1 MILPLVN
8 ELAVILID
16 TRYIMDKNWDV
27 FISHAS
33 EDKDTIVRQLAEIL
47 EKLKVRIWYDEFSL
61 KVGDSLSKS
70 IDDGLQ
76 KSKFGIVVITR
87 NFLEKR
93 WTDYEYRSLLSKEDN
108 GKKIILPIWHDIS
121 KDEVKKFSLYLS
133 DKVALDTSKS
143 SINKIAL
150 KLTETIRPDIYQ
162 NIKAYFLF
170 KDLVKD
176 SKAETV
182 KRSELKKQEK
192 PLSKLSKQLEV
203 RARNIYYGIGQVL
216 NTTIEDDI
224 YNYELDLRPD
234 REIQTWEIMN
244 LCYLEFVDKHKITDS
259 KTKKTVASLL
269 IGFSLGHLFKI
280 TDISDSNQ
288 MELYELWKK
297 YYYEY

>member
-1 MILPLVN
+1 M
-8 ELAVILID
+8 E
-16 TRYIMDKNWDV
+16 KNWDV

-33 EDKDTIVRQLAEIL
+33 EDKDTVVRQLADTL
-47 EKLKVRIWYDEFSL
+47 EKLKVKIWFDEFSL

-76 KSKFGIVVITR
+76 KSKFGIVVISK

-108 GKKIILPIWHDIS
+108 GKKVILPIWHDIS

-143 SINKIAL
+143 PINKIAL
-150 KLTETIRPDIYQ
+150 QLTETIRPDIYQ

-170 KDLVKD
+170 KELFKNGE
-176 SKAETV
+176 KKTV
-182 KRSELKKQEK
+182 KISEVKKQEK

-216 NTTIEDDI
+216 NLTVDKSI

-244 LCYLEFVDKHKITDS
+244 LCYLEFIDKYKIADT
-259 KTKKTVASLL
+259 KTRKSISSLI
-269 IGFSLGHLFKI
+269 IGFSLGQLFK
-280 TDISDSNQ
+280 TDIADDKQ
-288 MELYELWKK
+288 IELYELWKK

>member
-1 MILPLVN
+1 M
-8 ELAVILID
+8 E
-16 TRYIMDKNWDV
+16 KNWDV

-33 EDKDTIVRQLAEIL
+33 EDKETIVRQLADTL
-47 EKLKVRIWYDEFSL
+47 EKLKVKIWFDEFSL

-76 KSKFGIVVITR
+76 KSKFGIVVISR

-108 GKKIILPIWHDIS
+108 GKKVILPIWHDIS
-121 KDEVKKFSLYLS
+121 KDEVKNFSLYLS
-133 DKVALDTSKS
+133 DKIALDTSKS

-150 KLTETIRPDIYQ
+150 QLTETIRPDIYQ
-162 NIKAYFLF
+162 NIKGYFLF
-170 KDLVKD
+170 KDLFKD
-176 SKAETV
+176 SKTETV
-182 KRSELKKQEK
+182 NISKLKKQEK
-192 PLSKLSKQLEV
+192 PLSKLSMSLEV

-216 NTTIEDDI
+216 NFTIDESI

-244 LCYLEFVDKHKITDS
+244 LCYLEFIDKNKISDG
-259 KTKKTVASLL
+259 KTRKSVAASL
-269 IGFSLGHLFKI
+269 IGFSLGQLFK
-280 TDISDSNQ
+280 TDIAEEEQ
-288 MELYELWKK
+288 YELYELWKK